1 MIKTIIVDDEKMPRE
16 MIKRY
21 GSWDE
26 YGMEIIGEADDG
38 LEALRLIEDRSP
50 QLVITDMRMP
60 GADGMELL
68 GILNERYP
76 DTKVIIVS
84 GYDDFTYLKQAIR
97 CKAKDYILKPI
108 DPQELNAALL
118 KCKRELE
125 SSRQISRQQFTLQID
140 FLQIAK
146 GYKPA
151 LTAYYNRLDIAGIR
165 STFQKLLRQ
174 LSNYEADQ
182 AEMQDRI
189 YQEFIVLLR
198 ELMVANSQAVDG
210 FQFEIQEE
218 ALQSYER
225 LFNDLTKLYLLAM
238 SQLEEHRKYRRKLNL
253 AEIKHYVDTNFCEP
267 ITLEQIAGA
276 FFVSKEYLS
285 RAFKNEFRQTL
296 SDYIL
301 QLRMGKS
308 KELLL
313 EGKLPIK
320 TIAESCGYEEI
331 AYFYRVFKK
340 HFGVAPGEMRKDRE

>member
-1 MIKTIIVDDEKMPRE
+1 MIRTIIVDDEKMPRE

-68 GILNERYP
+68 GILKERYP
-76 DTKVIIVS
+76 ATKVIVVS
-84 GYDDFTYLKQAIR
+84 GYDDFTYLRQAIR

-118 KCKRELE
+118 KCKKELE
-125 SSRQISRQQFTLQID
+125 SSRQISRQQFTLQMD

-151 LTAYYNRLDIAGIR
+151 LTAYYNRLDTAGVR
-165 STFQKLLRQ
+165 STFQKLLRE
-174 LSNYEADQ
+174 LNDYEATQ
-182 AEMQDRI
+182 AKMQAQI
-189 YQEFIVLLR
+189 YQEFMVLLR
-198 ELMVANSQAVDG
+198 ELMVANSQTVNG
-210 FQFEIQEE
+210 FQFEIRAE

-225 LFNDLTKLYLLAM
+225 LFNDLTELYLLAM

-253 AEIKHYVDTNFCEP
+253 AEIKQYVEANYCKP

-285 RAFKNEFRQTL
+285 RAFKNEFKQNL
-296 SDYIL
+296 SDYIQ
-301 QLRMGKS
+301 QLRMEKS
-308 KELLL
+308 KKLLL
-313 EGKLPIK
+313 EGEQPIRA
-320 TIAESCGYEEI
+320 IAESCGYEEV

-340 HFGVAPGEMRKDRE
+340 HFGVAPGEMRKER

>member
-1 MIKTIIVDDEKMPRE
+1 MIRTLIVDDEKMPRE

-26 YGMEIIGEADDG
+26 YGMEIVGEADDG
-38 LEALRLIEDRSP
+38 LEALRLIEARSP

-60 GADGMELL
+60 GADGLELL

-76 DTKVIIVS
+76 ETKVIVVS

-108 DPQELNAALL
+108 DPKELNAALL
-118 KCKRELE
+118 KCKNELE
-125 SSRQISRQQFTLQID
+125 SSRVIYREQFTLQID

-151 LTAYYNRLDIAGIR
+151 LASYYNRLEVSGIR
-165 STFQKLLRQ
+165 DTFQELLRQ
-174 LSNYEADQ
+174 LGNAEAEQ
-182 AEMQDRI
+182 ARMQDRI

-198 ELMVANSQAVDG
+198 ELMIANSQTVEG
-210 FQFEIQEE
+210 FRFEIDEA

-225 LFNDLTKLYLLAM
+225 LLSDVTKLYLLAM
-238 SQLEEHRKYRRKLNL
+238 NQLEEHRKYRRKLNL
-253 AEIKHYVDTNFCEP
+253 PEIKHYVEANFCKP
-267 ITLEQIAGA
+267 ITLEQIASA

-285 RAFKNEFRQTL
+285 RAFKNEFRQNL

-301 QLRMGKS
+301 QLRMEKS
-308 KELLL
+308 KALLL

-320 TIAESCGYEEI
+320 AIAESCGYEEL

-340 HFGVAPGEMRKDRE
+340 HYGIAPGEMRKER